1 MYKTS
6 VYSVGVADTLP
17 PGPKQPAF
25 LQAANMGRLPF
36 FLDACHQR
44 YGDRFTVRMGRF
56 GTFVYLVDPEDIRA
70 VFHGDDETVFLAG
83 RANAPFLG
91 RVLGPSSVLCT
102 DGDVHRRQRR
112 RLSGPFHGS
121 SIADLVPL
129 MTRLAAEDIATWP
142 VGRDFALLPHTRAI
156 TMDVILHAV
165 LGVAK
170 EDDPARHE
178 RFRTTLA
185 DLVDLDLLR
194 LAPFAFPGL
203 ANVWPWTRYRA
214 LQERA
219 DAMIHGEIERCRTDP
234 GLDARTDVV
243 AMLVRHREDDGTA
256 MTSAEIRDQ
265 LVTLLLAGHE
275 TTATG
280 LAWTFE
286 RLVRL
291 PAVLAKATQAAQ
303 EGDDAYLDAVITE
316 SLRVRPVVPD
326 ITRMLAQDVTIGE
339 GARELRL
346 PAGTL
351 VDPAVYLVMRDP
363 RLYPEP
369 LEFRPERFV
378 GKRPDPNVWI
388 PFGGGG
394 RRCIGA
400 AFALTEMRVVV
411 GEVLRRVELATT
423 TRRPERTRVRHVTLT
438 PHRGAVV
445 TVRKRVYPAAPSDE
459 RFNMRSTLARSS
471 GVVKDRSSAAS
482 A

>member
-1 MYKTS
+1 MP
-6 VYSVGVADTLP
+6 GTLP
-17 PGPKQPAF
+17 PGPKSPAL
-25 LQAANMGRLPF
+25 LQAANLGRLPR
-36 FLDACHQR
+36 FLDTCHKR

-83 RANAPFLG
+83 EANAPFLG

-102 DGDVHRRQRR
+102 DGEVHRRQRR
-112 RLSGPFHGS
+112 RLSGPFHGG
-121 SIADLVPL
+121 SIAGLVPL

-170 EDDPARHE
+170 EDDRERHD

-194 LAPFAFPGL
+194 LAPFAFPAL
-203 ANVWPWTRYRA
+203 AGVWPWTRYRA
-214 LQERA
+214 RQERT
-219 DAMIHGEIERCRTDP
+219 DEMLRREIERCRTDP
-234 GLDARTDVV
+234 ALEARTDVL
-243 AMLVRHREDDGTA
+243 ALLVRHREDDGTA
-256 MTSAEIRDQ
+256 MTTSEIRDQ

-286 RLVRL
+286 RLVRH
-291 PAVLAKATQAAQ
+291 PAVLAKAIRAAH
-303 EGDDAYLDAVITE
+303 EGDDGYLDAVVTE

-326 ITRMLAQDVTIGE
+326 ITRKLTEDVTIGE
-339 GARELRL
+339 GARRLTL
-346 PAGTL
+346 PAGTF

-378 GKRPDPNVWI
+378 GQRPDPNVWI

-400 AFALTEMRVVV
+400 AFALTEMRVVT

-423 TRRPERTRVRHVTLT
+423 TRPPERTRVRHVTLT

-445 TVRKRVYPAAPSDE
+445 TVRRRLYPGAPSDD

-471 GVVKDRSSAAS
+471 GVVNDRSSAAS